1 MLAYEDLLN
10 ISPYEELFKE
20 QTAKDKPADL
30 GMQGITAGG
39 DDQKGS
45 QMMMFFK
52 ALSQLAGMFG
62 GGGAQAGGAGADS
75 GAAADYG
82 GPNGPYGGSNN
93 TGWTGI
99 APKAW

>member
-1 MLAYEDLLN
+1 MLAYQDLLN

-62 GGGAQAGGAGADS
+62 GGGAQAGGGAG
-75 GAAADYG
+75 DYG
-82 GPNGPYGGSNN
+82 GANGPYGGSNN

>member
-1 MLAYEDLLN
+1 MLAYQDLLN

-39 DDQKGS
+39 EDQKGS

-62 GGGAQAGGAGADS
+62 GGGAQAGGGAG
-75 GAAADYG
+75 DYG
-82 GPNGPYGGSNN
+82 GANGPYGGSNN

>member
-62 GGGAQAGGAGADS
+62 GGGAQAGGGAG
-75 GAAADYG
+75 DYG
-82 GPNGPYGGSNN
+82 GVNGPYGGSNN